1 MKLSTVIILSF
12 TILATGCTIHQPKQ
26 AVIVGSVPR
35 SHGTFYAKWQKSI
48 LDQCSD
54 KAAEVVL
61 KFTADKYKEGILLTE
76 QQIVM
81 IHGMLVRQCSMNS
94 GLVI

>member
-1 MKLSTVIILSF
+1 MKLSTAIILSF
-12 TILATGCTIHQPKQ
+12 TTLATGCTIHQPKQ
-26 AVIVGSVPR
+26 AERVGP
-35 SHGTFYAKWQKSI
+35 GTFYAKWQKAI
-48 LDQCSD
+48 LEKCSD

-76 QQIVM
+76 DQIVM
-81 IHGMLVRQCSMNS
+81 IHGMLLKKCSMNS

>member
-1 MKLSTVIILSF
+1 MKLSTAIILSF

-26 AVIVGSVPR
+26 AVIVGP
-35 SHGTFYAKWQKSI
+35 GTFYAKWQREVMEA
-48 LDQCSD
+48 CSD

-76 QQIVM
+76 EQIVM
-81 IHGMLVRQCSMNS
+81 IHGMLLKKCSMNS